1 LGHIFPLH
9 IEKVLKSP
17 EGALEEWESL
27 ISNVQ
32 PICAALCSIDISG
45 VFGMMVLMVSERLS
59 TEILGLSQ
67 VGGGLH
73 FNAAHC
79 TSKYIESSFMEE
91 TAQTIWKNAPYT
103 WQMIQQL
110 LDANPSR

>member
-1 LGHIFPLH
+1 MSTY

-17 EGALEEWESL
+17 EDALEEWESL
-27 ISNVQ
+27 ISNAQ
-32 PICAALCSIDISG
+32 LICAALCSIDTLG

-73 FNAAHC
+73 FNATHC
-79 TSKYIESSFMEE
+79 TSKYIEGSFMEE
-91 TAQTIWKNAPYT
+91 MKWRVIYIPPYGE
-103 WQMIQQL
+103 
-110 LDANPSR
+110 